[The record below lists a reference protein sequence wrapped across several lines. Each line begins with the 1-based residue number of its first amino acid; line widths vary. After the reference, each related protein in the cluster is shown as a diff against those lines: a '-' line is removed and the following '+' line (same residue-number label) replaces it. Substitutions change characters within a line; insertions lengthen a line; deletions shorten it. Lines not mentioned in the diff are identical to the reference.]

1 MPSWWISQ
9 KVDLRASRACG
20 LEKRL
25 SYLTISCLLAGKCEE
40 QEHDQTVPVANA
52 AFHPVS
58 RSRGAHAC
66 QTWGVVQ
73 SPFPLMSLS
82 MHFGSVI
89 STQPCCLGL
98 GKTWEQC
105 GSWCPAR
112 AQCQQSSLPKRA
124 FLQPTGSRTLCMRL
138 GVFGVV
144 VNVGDDIV
152 HSCLGV
158 RPEGRLDIL

>member
-1 MPSWWISQ
+1 M
-9 KVDLRASRACG
+9 DLSASRACG

-66 QTWGVVQ
+66 QTWGGCAVTL
-73 SPFPLMSLS
+73 PLDVSTYAFRMI
-82 MHFGSVI
+82 I

-158 RPEGRLDIL
+158 RPEGKLDIL

>member
-1 MPSWWISQ
+1 MIKPCLWQMLLSTPLAVVEEPMPA
-9 KVDLRASRACG
+9 RHG
-20 LEKRL
+20 
-25 SYLTISCLLAGKCEE
+25 
-40 QEHDQTVPVANA
+40 
-52 AFHPVS
+52 
-58 RSRGAHAC
+58 
-66 QTWGVVQ
+66 GVVQ
-73 SPFPLMSLS
+73 SPFPLMSLP
-82 MHFGSVI
+82 MHFGSII

-124 FLQPTGSRTLCMRL
+124 FLQPPGSRTLCMRL

-158 RPEGRLDIL
+158 RPEGKLDIL